1 MSRFRIDGSIWRGRL
16 LFSLFF
22 LTTTYWASYSSSI
35 VHELLGHGLVAK
47 LVGQNFYGLIVTLT
61 RGTALVTVS
70 GISSTDAM
78 ISASGVIAQF
88 LFGFVLFLVSFLLKG
103 FTTRIVTLTFAITA
117 MINSSSYLFIGSL
130 VKQGDAVLISSDA
143 SISLEMLALVGFGLL
158 VFVGLITFPQFV
170 RVLQDFLMFKSRR
183 DAYISVVFIFLL
195 GSFPYFLLTALVGS
209 SPYPFIA
216 FLSVAPL
223 ALTFFA
229 FVLMRY
235 KLPDTGIIQQ
245 KYVSWRGIGTN
256 LLLAVIC
263 TTVWLGVFGY
273 TVETA
278 HGMIWH
284 EFGSVGV
291 VNVKVTVYGN
301 FVARVEMR
309 FRPQFTVQMSE
320 NLWLSVKNWPNW
332 KTYEQQAMLFARD
345 MFNTLDFQVVT
356 TKTDDADIWYMGK
369 WHGGGARV
377 VVIDLNLASS
387 LNLQGSSDK
396 YGLVINDPWTPVG
409 FLDSF
414 NFTCYGM
421 KMLDYDFG
429 PVGSFSADAGGLDE
443 GYLLWLNENSR
454 EAPNTYFFM
463 FSEE

>member
-1 MSRFRIDGSIWRGRL
+1 MDRFKIDGSIWKGRL

-35 VHELLGHGLVAK
+35 VHELLGHGLVAT
-47 LVGQNFYGLIVTLT
+47 LVGQNFYGLIVTLS
-61 RGTALVTVS
+61 RGTALVTIS
-70 GISSTDAM
+70 GIPSTDAV
-78 ISASGVIAQF
+78 ISASGIIAQF
-88 LFGFVLFLVSFLLKG
+88 LFGLVLFLVSFLLKG
-103 FTTRIVTLTFAITA
+103 FTTRIVTLTFATMA
-117 MINSSSYLFIGSL
+117 MISSSSYLLIGSL
-130 VKQGDAVLISSDA
+130 MKQGDPVLISSYA
-143 SISLEMLALVGFGLL
+143 NVSIETLALAGFGLL

-170 RVLQDFLMFKSRR
+170 RVLQNFLMFKGKR
-183 DAYISVVFIFLL
+183 DAYISVIFVFLL

-216 FLSVAPL
+216 FLSVALL

-229 FVLMRY
+229 FALKWY
-235 KLPDTGIIQQ
+235 KFPDAGVIQQ
-245 KYVSWRGIGTN
+245 KFVSWRGIGTN

-278 HGMIWH
+278 HGVIWY

-291 VNVKVTVYGN
+291 ANVKVTVYGN

-309 FRPQFTVQMSE
+309 FRPYFTVQMSE
-320 NLWLSVKNWPNW
+320 NLWLSVKNSPNW
-332 KTYEQQAMLFARD
+332 KTYVQQAMLFTRD
-345 MFNTLDFQVVT
+345 MFKTLNFQVVT
-356 TKTDDADIWYMGK
+356 TTTDDADIWYMGK

-396 YGLVINDPWTPVG
+396 YGLVINDPWIPVG

-414 NFTCYGM
+414 NFTCNGM
-421 KMLDYDFG
+421 EMLDYEFE
-429 PVGSFSADAGGLDE
+429 PAGSFNAAAGGLDE
-443 GYLLWLNENSR
+443 GYLLWLNDNHD
-454 EAPNTYFFM
+454 EAPNTYFFTV
-463 FSEE
+463 SKE